1 MCYSQ
6 FWRVDITTATRTSV
20 LSTRWKHL
28 LWLLRELTIDVSEFL
43 SVPPPNPIEVGHMD
57 EAVASLTKA
66 ATSFLAT
73 PRSEATITRQLK
85 LYLVNTYSD
94 VIGPHVSQAT
104 ETGTL

>member
-1 MCYSQ
+1 
-6 FWRVDITTATRTSV
+6 
-20 LSTRWKHL
+20 
-28 LWLLRELTIDVSEFL
+28 
-43 SVPPPNPIEVGHMD
+43 MD

-73 PRSEATITRQLK
+73 LRSEATITRQLK